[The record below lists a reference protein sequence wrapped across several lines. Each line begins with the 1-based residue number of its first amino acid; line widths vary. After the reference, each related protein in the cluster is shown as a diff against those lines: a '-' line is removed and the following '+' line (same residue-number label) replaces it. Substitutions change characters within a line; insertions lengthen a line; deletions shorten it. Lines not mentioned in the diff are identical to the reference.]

1 MSLSLLVAGLLSVTS
16 PRLSESGPTTWDAWL
31 ENTRTISLTEARSPK
46 TLELINHSYV
56 TAIEPRRG
64 VPSFLWAERFPGAR
78 SPADQGLNSRE
89 AARMHLLR
97 FASVYRLDAKTVARL
112 FISEVHELGGKGA
125 VIVGFARERDG
136 VPFLRDEIDVVMTP
150 NYELV
155 ALTGSLATL
164 EPHDTF
170 RLGAPAALSVAA
182 QFLNGTMLDPNAMQ
196 VVKQTG
202 GGWSK
207 FDAAN
212 SPFRSQP
219 RARKVYFDDGDSVL
233 PAWHLEV
240 ETHRSLFALVVS
252 ATDGRV
258 LSFTSLRSDASHTY
272 RVFADGMS
280 PNRSFDSPVGNAA
293 LPHLTGLPD
302 GFTPPILDAGTV
314 TLDHA
319 GISTM
324 DSWLPSGATALSG
337 NNTNT
342 VVGIDLDGGA
352 RAVTT
357 TGTETFDYRY
367 AFDQFPDAGPSQGS
381 AAAVQAFYITNQA
394 HDVFYDLGF
403 DELSR
408 NGQNDNYGRGGLGND
423 AVLVKVQDPSR
434 RNNASMETNADGEA
448 STMRLHVF
456 EVPRASTVNVT
467 TAFFPDGGLF
477 AGAPNVVE
485 RESGWDVSGALMT
498 VTDVDGGF
506 SGCDPWADAGQYAGS
521 VVLVRPL
528 GCALSDRID
537 FARDAGAA
545 AILLEGAC
553 VATTDQS
560 MIITCIEPDAGQQL
574 HDAVVS
580 GQPISARLQR
590 PPARPAFDV
599 AFDSTVVTHEYMHF
613 VTNRLIGDSL
623 GLINSPSR
631 AMGEGWSDFAGL
643 YLSMRPD
650 ETMRVGN
657 DQWQGTFAIG
667 GWSVQGEDFD
677 GALVPAHYYG
687 VRRYP
692 YSTDRTKNP
701 LTFKHIGLNVPLP
714 AVTVAPRQSIDPN
727 NAEVHNAG
735 EVWASILWDAQVR
748 LLNAPGATFDGARV
762 AMGRHLIAAL
772 KATPML
778 PTFIEARDAFLAVV
792 YAASPTA
799 DFPLVLSAFAARG
812 MGVLA
817 QSSDRRSTTNVPLAE
832 DFTGAGGNYRLVS
845 VTADDTD
852 DDCDADGFIDSAETG
867 TITVT
872 FMNTGSVRMTQT
884 RVQVV
889 SDLVNLQ
896 VSPAMMN
903 LPATDPFTT
912 ASVTIPVNMTRIMG
926 VQRANLVI
934 RATDPQLILLQNR
947 FETSA
952 TLRLNVDAIES
963 DTEDFEQDVTDWVAT
978 ADGFFPWEDGWVVKT
993 VMMNQVMSG
1002 ADPRAQGVSMLTS
1015 PPIAVGA
1022 NPFSITFSNSY
1033 QFENATNFFDGGRL
1047 EVSTDGTTFTAVPGS
1062 QLAPTYTGMLRAGTA
1077 NPLAGQD
1084 AYAGVN
1090 TTRHDTVA
1098 SFGTMYANRTVWLRF
1113 VVGGDVAVGANGW
1126 TIDDVRVTGATMPP
1140 FTQIVGHR
1148 TMCANH
1154 TPTVSGT
1161 SSINTAEREEVVL
1174 IPGTAFDQDQDPLTF
1189 TWMQTNG
1196 PSVQL
1201 TGDTFVAP
1209 EVTPAGAV
1217 LGFRVTVSDGRGG
1230 TDTDDMTVTVRNV
1243 NRAPE
1248 ITSTNGPI
1256 EVVGGDVVTFSAVA
1270 EDPDMDAVTFQWMQ
1284 EGESTITLE
1293 NANTDTVT
1301 FTAPNVKVGEQI
1313 SFRVVALD
1321 GAKASEPIF
1330 IGLIVRPKPDPCGC
1344 TSINAALG
1352 ALGLLFLARRRRRA
1366 TVPSRG

>member
-1 MSLSLLVAGLLSVTS
+1 MSLSLLVTGLLSVTS
-16 PRLSESGPTTWDAWL
+16 PRLPENGSAAWDAWL
-31 ENTRTISLTEARSPK
+31 ESTRTIELTDARSK
-46 TLELINHSYV
+46 ATLELLNHSYV
-56 TAIEPRRG
+56 TAVEPRRG

-78 SPADQGLNSRE
+78 TPADQGLTSKE

-97 FASVYRLDAKTVARL
+97 FASVYRLSPATVARL
-112 FISEVHELGGKGA
+112 IISEVHDLGGSGA
-125 VIVGFARERDG
+125 VIVGFARDRDG

-150 NYELV
+150 KYELV
-155 ALTGSLATL
+155 ALTGSLATV
-164 EPHDTF
+164 EPHDAF

-182 QFLNGTMLDPNAMQ
+182 QYLSGTMLDPGAMTL
-196 VVKQTG
+196 VKQSG
-202 GGWSK
+202 GGWAK
-207 FDAAN
+207 FSTTAKDV
-212 SPFRSQP
+212 PFRSEP
-219 RARKVYFDDGDSVL
+219 RARKVYFDDGDAVL

-240 ETHRSLFALVVS
+240 ETARSLFAMVVS

-258 LSFTSLRSDASHTY
+258 LSITSLRSDASHTY
-272 RVFADGMS
+272 RVFADPMS
-280 PNRSFDSPVGNAA
+280 PNRAFDSPVGNAA

-302 GFTPPILDAGTV
+302 AFTPPILDAGTV

-342 VVGIDLDGGA
+342 VVGLDNDGGA

-357 TGTETFDYRY
+357 TGTETFDYVY
-367 AFDQFPDAGPSQGS
+367 AFDRSADAGPAQAS

-423 AVLVKVQDPSR
+423 AMLVRVQDPSR
-434 RNNASMETNADGEA
+434 RNNASMDTRADGEA
-448 STMRLHVF
+448 SIMRLHLF
-456 EVPRASTVNVT
+456 EVPRASTIDVS

-477 AGAPNVVE
+477 AGVPNVVE

-498 VTDVDGGF
+498 VTDTDGGF
-506 SGCDPWADAGQYAGS
+506 GGCDPWADAGQYAGS

-528 GCALSDRID
+528 GCALTDRIE

-545 AILLEGAC
+545 ALVLEGAC

-560 MIITCIEPDAGQQL
+560 LIITCIEPDAGQQL

-580 GQPISARLQR
+580 GQPITARLQR
-590 PPARPAFDV
+590 PAARPAFDV

-613 VTNRLIGDSL
+613 VTNRLIGDSM
-623 GLINSPSR
+623 GLLNSPAN

-643 YLSMRPD
+643 YLSLRPD
-650 ETMRVGN
+650 ETMRAGN

-677 GALVPAHYYG
+677 GTLVPAHYFG

-692 YSTDRTKNP
+692 YSTDRAKNP
-701 LTFKHIGLNVPLP
+701 LTFKHVGLNVPLP

-735 EVWASILWDAQVR
+735 EVWGSILWDAQVR

-762 AMGRHLIAAL
+762 AMGRHLVAAL
-772 KATPML
+772 KATPVL
-778 PTFIEARDAFLAVV
+778 PTFIEARDAFLSVV
-792 YAASPTA
+792 FASSPTG
-799 DFPLVLSAFAARG
+799 DFPLVLNAFAQRG
-812 MGVLA
+812 LGVLA

-832 DFTGAGGNYRLVS
+832 DFTGVGGNYRLVS
-845 VTADDTD
+845 VVADDDD
-852 DDCDADGFIDSAETG
+852 DDCDADGVIDSAESG
-867 TITVT
+867 TLTVT
-872 FMNTGSVRMTQT
+872 FMNIGSVRMTQT
-884 RVQVV
+884 RVQVL

-896 VSPAMMN
+896 VSPAMLN

-912 ASVTIPVNMTRIMG
+912 ASVTIPVNMTRLMG
-926 VQRANLVI
+926 IQRANLTI
-934 RATDPQLILLQNR
+934 RATDSQIILLQNR
-947 FETSA
+947 FETTA
-952 TLRLNVDAIES
+952 TLRLNADTIES

-978 ADGFFPWEDGWVVKT
+978 ADGFFPWEDGWALKT
-993 VMMNQVMSG
+993 VMMSQAMAG
-1002 ADPRAQGVSMLTS
+1002 ADMRAQGVSMLTS

-1022 NPFSITFSNSY
+1022 NPFSVTFAHSF
-1033 QFENATNFFDGGRL
+1033 QFENAMNFFDGGRL
-1047 EVSTDGTTFTAVPGS
+1047 EISTDGMNFTAVPGS
-1062 QLAPTYTGMLRAGTA
+1062 ALAPTYTGMLRAGTA

-1084 AYAGVN
+1084 AFVGAN
-1090 TTRHDTVA
+1090 TMRHDIVA

-1113 VVGGDVAVGANGW
+1113 VIGADATGGANGW
-1126 TIDDVRVTGATMPP
+1126 NIDDVRVTGAMMPP
-1140 FTQIVGHR
+1140 FTQVVGHR

-1154 TPTVSGT
+1154 PPTVSGT
-1161 SSINTAEREEVVL
+1161 SSINTAEREEVFLV
-1174 IPGTAFDQDQDPLTF
+1174 PGSAFDQDQDPLTF

-1201 TGDTFVAP
+1201 IGDFFVAP
-1209 EVTPAGAV
+1209 EVGPAGAV

-1243 NRAPE
+1243 NLAPE
-1248 ITSTNGPI
+1248 ITNTTGPI
-1256 EVVGGDVVTFSAVA
+1256 EVMGGDRVTFTATA
-1270 EDPDMDAVTFQWMQ
+1270 EDPDMDAISFQWME
-1284 EGESTITLE
+1284 EGTSSVTLE
-1293 NANTDTVT
+1293 NATTDTVT
-1301 FTAPNVKVGEQI
+1301 FTAPNVKVGEQL

-1321 GAKASEPIF
+1321 GAKASDPVF
-1330 IGLIVRPKPDPCGC
+1330 IGLIVRPKADQCGC
-1344 TSINAALG
+1344 TSFNAALG
-1352 ALGLLFLARRRRRA
+1352 ALGLLLLARRRRR
-1366 TVPSRG
+1366 